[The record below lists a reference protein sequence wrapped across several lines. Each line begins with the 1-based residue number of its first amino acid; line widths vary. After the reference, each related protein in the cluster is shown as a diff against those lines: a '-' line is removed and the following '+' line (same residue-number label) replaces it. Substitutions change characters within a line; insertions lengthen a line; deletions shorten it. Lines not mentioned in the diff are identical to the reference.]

1 MFEHGCS
8 NEFSLNFILSSVN
21 KLLNW
26 TEMSVF
32 LWSKTELTTLSME
45 KGTSTHDI
53 VDVVF
58 GVLDFKHILLNNLI
72 VVTID
77 ICSRMVGDGHG
88 NQKLLRTTISHLPSW
103 LGYSCHDF
111 LNLFKAGVSK
121 MNPIVTNL
129 YTYLHSYFMK
139 GTIVRDSVNK

>member
-1 MFEHGCS
+1 
-8 NEFSLNFILSSVN
+8 
-21 KLLNW
+21 
-26 TEMSVF
+26 MSVF
-32 LWSKTELTTLSME
+32 LCSKTELTTLSME

-77 ICSRMVGDGHG
+77 ICSRMLGDGHG

-103 LGYSCHDF
+103 LG
-111 LNLFKAGVSK
+111 
-121 MNPIVTNL
+121 
-129 YTYLHSYFMK
+129 
-139 GTIVRDSVNK
+139 